1 MQGSFVTSGGQA
13 AVLAALAY
21 AAQAPGRAVWMPAA
35 ELAEFVGAPGADD
48 PEFEAVVR
56 SLHAAGA
63 IRLRAGGA
71 STPGG
76 KPSYRATLV
85 APV

>member
-1 MQGSFVTSGGQA
+1 MQDSFVTSGGQA
-13 AVLAALAY
+13 AVLAAFAY
-21 AAQAPGRAVWMPAA
+21 AAQAPRSSVWMPAA
-35 ELAEFVGAPGADD
+35 ELTEFVGAPGADD
-48 PEFEAVVR
+48 PELEAVAR

-71 STPGG
+71 SAPGG
-76 KPSYRATLV
+76 KPYYGAKLI